1 MAVSAVETIGPEDAT
16 DHVGENGTV
25 RGVGIGRYPNPQDL
39 VLWGLG
45 AWPVRIVDDVSA
57 PVRPAMRLG
66 EGEQLLRDFG
76 SHDRR
81 AAGDRVLTVW
91 NSGPEWVAQHR
102 K

>member
-45 AWPVRIVDDVSA
+45 GLACTISSMTFP
-57 PVRPAMRLG
+57 PL
-66 EGEQLLRDFG
+66 
-76 SHDRR
+76 
-81 AAGDRVLTVW
+81 
-91 NSGPEWVAQHR
+91 SGPRCASARPSSCSATSAAMTGRPQETA
-102 K
+102 